1 MKPPLHLVD
10 LRHGPLDGV
19 HAVAMH
25 SARSFGRHWH
35 EGFGFGVMD
44 EGTHRTASARGPVT
58 AQAGDIITVNP
69 GEVHD
74 GIPLDGQARR
84 WRMVYLTPAALGALT
99 GHSDQ
104 ELTRPVLSDTAV
116 RQALHAVF
124 QRWDA
129 LRADASA
136 WSQATWE
143 EALATACGLLALR
156 HGHRK
161 TEDPAAAALQAVREC
176 LLDQMSAPPSLDTLA
191 RLAGLSRFQLVRQF
205 ARAHGLPPFAWLQ
218 QHRLRQA
225 RELIATGT
233 AIGDAAF
240 ACGFADQ
247 SHLHR
252 HFQRSYG
259 FTPGAWQRACHQ
271 RAPRPQ

>member
-35 EGFGFGVMD
+35 EGFGFGVM
-44 EGTHRTASARGPVT
+44 EAGAHRTASARGPVM

-74 GIPLDGQARR
+74 GVPLDGQARR

-104 ELTRPVLSDTAV
+104 ELTRPVLSDAAV
-116 RQALHAVF
+116 RRALHAVF

-129 LRADASA
+129 LHTDASPL
-136 WSQATWE
+136 SQAAWE
-143 EALATACGLLALR
+143 EALASACGLLAQR
-156 HGHRK
+156 HGQRK
-161 TEDPAAAALQAVREC
+161 PGNPPAVALRAVREC
-176 LLDQMSAPPSLDTLA
+176 LLDQMSAPPRLDALA
-191 RLAGLSRFQLVRQF
+191 TLAGLSSFQLVRQF

-233 AIGDAAF
+233 AIGEAAV

-252 HFQRSYG
+252 HFQRSFG
-259 FTPGAWQRACHQ
+259 FTPGAWQRACH
-271 RAPRPQ
+271 RPATRPQ